1 MNLLYLCTDW
11 ILVKTYMLATT
22 CVLEDEQWSFDWIHR
37 LERKFSSIFFMYIML
52 AAFNIGKNQNESMRY
67 PVSNPYNLVYNMRD
81 NSECLRVF
89 PALWDFLFYS
99 SCYQVQWSVILSSL
113 RFRVEW
119 NCEIHVMRF
128 SHFLLPFP
136 SQSFFT
142 TITALNLRYPRLF
155 LMAQLCPVCVYMYVS
170 TSSPRA

>member
-1 MNLLYLCTDW
+1 MFWLDSCENLHVSDDVFARGWTMKFRLNSW
-11 ILVKTYMLATT
+11 IMA
-22 CVLEDEQWSFDWIHR
+22 
-37 LERKFSSIFFMYIML
+37 KFSSFFLTL
-52 AAFNIGKNQNESMRY
+52 AVFNIGKNQNESMRY

-99 SCYQVQWSVILSSL
+99 SCYQVQWSVILSLL

-128 SHFLLPFP
+128 SHFLSFPFFP
-136 SQSFFT
+136 SSV
-142 TITALNLRYPRLF
+142 F
-155 LMAQLCPVCVYMYVS
+155 LHHHHRS
-170 TSSPRA
+170 ESEISSPLLDGTTLSCVCMCQPLYQERNEI